1 MLNNETNETRE
12 EKKPRPRRHRIF
24 DYVTP
29 AALVVFILDL
39 IGIPIHIIAYQSRG
53 FADVWNV
60 TVCAFLR
67 RVVAVLTNWIP
78 FSLGEVIALAL
89 IPAMIAFIAAVIV
102 MTVKGSRSVWRLI
115 TSVLACAGYFY
126 FLFSVGYVAGYNTST
141 VDVKLGMRRD
151 KCTAQELYKTA
162 VLLRDKTAEYL
173 DGVTFAG
180 NGMSVMP
187 YSHKEMND
195 LLIEAYSKASEKYDF
210 IPTFYSRVK
219 DIMISEPM
227 TYTHLSGVYTL
238 YTGEANINVNFP
250 DYTLPFTAC
259 HELSHQ
265 RGINREDEANFMA
278 FIVSI
283 ESGDPYILYSAY
295 QNMFEYVM
303 NALYSADKDLY
314 SDAISGCDP
323 RVINEMV
330 AYNKFYEKYREN
342 KAAKVTNTINDSYI
356 KASGQEAGSKS
367 YGLVV
372 DLCVAYY
379 RDVIAE

>member
-1 MLNNETNETRE
+1 MQKLNDTA
-12 EKKPRPRRHRIF
+12 KKRRRIF
-24 DYVTP
+24 DFMTP
-29 AALVVFILDL
+29 AALVIFILDI
-39 IGIPIHIIAYQSRG
+39 IGIPIHILSYASRD
-53 FADVWNV
+53 FANVWNV

-67 RVVAVLTNWIP
+67 RLVATLTNWIP
-78 FSLGEVIALAL
+78 FSLGEMIIIIL
-89 IPAMIAFIAAVIV
+89 IPAHIAFLTAVIV
-102 MTVKGSRSVWRLI
+102 MTARGSRNVWRLI

-141 VDVKLGMRRD
+141 VDVKLGMTRD
-151 KCTAQELYKTA
+151 KCTAEELYKTA
-162 VLLRDKTAEYL
+162 VLLRDRTGEYL
-173 DGVTFAG
+173 DSVEFGDDGF
-180 NGMSVMP
+180 SVMP

-195 LLIEAYSKASEKYDF
+195 LLIEAYERASGKYDF

-219 DIMISEPM
+219 DIMLSEPM

-283 ESGDPYILYSAY
+283 ESDDPYILYSAY

-314 SDAISGCDP
+314 SEVFREIDP
-323 RVINEMV
+323 RVVNEMV

-379 RDVIAE
+379 RDAIAD